1 MEENKIRK
9 SARHTALLVSEFL
22 VLAAKDQTQDELLE
36 TVAFLIGILISPTPH
51 KGEVADE
58 VVEKNASL
66 VYDYLQDKFFKDDQA
81 QEIDQGKK
89 EEGESR

>member
-51 KGEVADE
+51 KG
-58 VVEKNASL
+58 
-66 VYDYLQDKFFKDDQA
+66 
-81 QEIDQGKK
+81 
-89 EEGESR
+89 